1 MKRGGIR
8 TVFLAWNAYNSVSM
22 FRRAQLVVSLA
33 FVAIL
38 SIGWSFSRANNQ
50 VKDLERQI
58 FARTRVFPE
67 VGPGVSE
74 LKRDAAGRYYIL
86 AGPANTIFVY
96 SADGKRTGQ
105 IPASSQSDARIVFAQ
120 DFDLDEWGHVI
131 VADRGANAVKIFAP
145 DGSLSVAIPVAT
157 PTSVVALSGGEF
169 AVTSLS
175 SKRLVNV
182 FDANGLLVRSFGDPI
197 GAAGRAN
204 VNPLTNRGRISGD
217 PAGHIYFAFTNLPDP
232 TIREYDRFGYGAYVL
247 ALTAAEFSTST
258 QDQRKDIFGIERRND
273 AASAKPVIGAVG
285 VDLATQQVWVA
296 IGSSLVHFDKD
307 GTRLLT
313 YHTVTKDG
321 LRVEASAILI
331 EPDRLL
337 LADDPIGIFDFAR
350 PDKP

>member
-1 MKRGGIR
+1 
-8 TVFLAWNAYNSVSM
+8 M
-22 FRRAQLVVSLA
+22 FRRAQLVVSLFL
-33 FVAIL
+33 FVAIASGSNSSL
-38 SIGWSFSRANNQ
+38 ARNQ

-58 FARTRVFPE
+58 FARARMFPE
-67 VGPGVSE
+67 IGPGVSE
-74 LKRDAAGRYYIL
+74 LKRDASGRYYVL
-86 AGPANTIFVY
+86 AGAANAIFVY
-96 SADGKRTGQ
+96 SADGKRAGQ
-105 IPASSQSDARIVFAQ
+105 IPAAGQPDARIVFAQ
-120 DFDLDEWGHVI
+120 DFDLDESGRII

-157 PTSVVALSGGEF
+157 PTSVVALSGDEF

-175 SKRLVNV
+175 SKRLVSV

-197 GAAGRAN
+197 GAAERAN

-232 TIREYDRFGYGAYVL
+232 TIREYDRFGYGADVL
-247 ALTAAEFSTST
+247 ALTAAEFATST

-273 AASAKPVIGAVG
+273 AASAKPLIGAVG

-321 LRVEASAILI
+321 LRIEASAILI

-350 PDKP
+350 PDKPQPATP

>member
-1 MKRGGIR
+1 
-8 TVFLAWNAYNSVSM
+8 M
-22 FRRAQLVVSLA
+22 FRRAQLVVSLV

-38 SIGWSFSRANNQ
+38 SFGWNFSRANNQ

-58 FARTRVFPE
+58 FARARIFPE
-67 VGPGVSE
+67 IGPGVSE
-74 LKRDAAGRYYIL
+74 LKRDAAGRYYVL
-86 AGPANTIFVY
+86 AAPANAIFIY
-96 SADGKRTGQ
+96 DADGKRSGQ
-105 IPASSQSDARIVFAQ
+105 IPGTNQSDARIVFAQ
-120 DFDLDEWGHVI
+120 DFDLDQSGRVI

-145 DGSLSVAIPVAT
+145 DGSLSSTIPVAT

-175 SKRLVNV
+175 SKRLVTV

-197 GAAGRAN
+197 GAAERAN

-247 ALTAAEFSTST
+247 ALTAAEFGTST
-258 QDQRKDIFGIERRND
+258 QDQRKDIFGIERGNG

-321 LRVEASAILI
+321 LRIEASAILI

-350 PDKP
+350 PDKPQPATP